1 MICWQISLGAILEA
15 DYHILSKSG
24 KKHWQRKTSVFCVYY
39 KVSHRRILKI
49 IHILALTCS
58 SSPPQ
63 PFCFSG
69 SDITTCSWS
78 SFLHSVPLLN
88 SGKTGRQPVLLPQL
102 CWEKD
107 CGRSCPR
114 TIQRDGV
121 GTEWSGLRDT
131 CTMTDACLCIEKPSQ
146 YSKVIILQLK

>member
-24 KKHWQRKTSVFCVYY
+24 KKHWQHKTSVFCLYY
-39 KVSHRRILKI
+39 KVRHRRILKI
-49 IHILALTCS
+49 IHILAFTCS

-69 SDITTCSWS
+69 SDITTCSWP

-88 SGKTGRQPVLLPQL
+88 SGKTGRQPVAAASVVLRERLWPFLPQDNPEG
-102 CWEKD
+102 W
-107 CGRSCPR
+107 CGDRMVR
-114 TIQRDGV
+114 
-121 GTEWSGLRDT
+121 
-131 CTMTDACLCIEKPSQ
+131 IEGHVRP
-146 YSKVIILQLK
+146 